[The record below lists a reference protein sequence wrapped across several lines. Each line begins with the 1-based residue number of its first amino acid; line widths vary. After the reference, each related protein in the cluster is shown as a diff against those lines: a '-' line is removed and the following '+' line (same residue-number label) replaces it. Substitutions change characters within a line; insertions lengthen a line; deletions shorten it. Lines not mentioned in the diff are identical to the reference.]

1 MFSNLKIRA
10 LLLSLTFL
18 FLFSGSVYGDDL
30 KDGVDAYERK
40 DYKTAHRLWLPL
52 AEQGNV
58 TAQYNLGHMYV
69 NGEGVPQEYV
79 LAHLWWDIC
88 GFSGDK
94 DCVKSRN
101 LVEERMSKQQIEEAQ
116 EMASNWKPLSK

>member
-1 MFSNLKIRA
+1 MRYYHGEGVPRNYKKAVRWF
-10 LLLSLTFL
+10 LLS
-18 FLFSGSVYGDDL
+18 
-30 KDGVDAYERK
+30 
-40 DYKTAHRLWLPL
+40 
-52 AEQGNV
+52 AEQGIAE
-58 TAQYNLGHMYV
+58 AQYNLGHMYV

-79 LAHLWWDIC
+79 LAYLWWDIC